1 MLREDVRIIEPLH
14 YITKELAFPTLPQDK
29 LSKFRL
35 INTHVSASV
44 AQMSNADYVETP
56 TAKAYAEIRGDYI
69 TSCLRNLSTASV
81 SMVRKTSSAADAV
94 YKKGTNGIGMY
105 VQGIEGI
112 YRAEHENI
120 CPIFSRDEWGA
131 VYTST
136 CQSSLFEFNKT
147 LRELDGHI
155 KSNLTTDCFLAY
167 EIIELISELSIRLE
181 QETGELKRPMAD
193 SLKPIRETAKS
204 SLSKLLDDTRSR
216 TQTLPSL
223 PIDGGSIPITVEVMT
238 RLQTMTAYLSPLSS
252 IMTSLGDGG
261 WSSSASA
268 SSSSLKSFDV
278 GADGRELFAHYALDT
293 MDVLLSNLE
302 SKARTLLK
310 GKSLQGIFIANN
322 VAIIDRMIGQSEL
335 QPLLASARPKIDSW
349 KRKAN
354 AMYLDAWKEPSA
366 HLLDVQYT
374 NRGGRPT
381 SGGVGGADSAAVIKA
396 LSSRDKESIK
406 EKFRNFNTSFDE
418 LLARHKSYKMEK
430 EVRANLSRDVQAMIE
445 PLYGRFWD
453 RYHEIDKGK
462 GKYVKYD
469 KGQLSKALTG
479 LA

>member
-1 MLREDVRIIEPLH
+1 MEDIRVVEPLH
-14 YITKELAFPTLPQDK
+14 YITKQLPFPTLPQEK
-29 LSKFRL
+29 LSRFRL
-35 INTHVSASV
+35 INAHVSASV
-44 AQMSNADYVETP
+44 AQMSNADYRETP
-56 TAKAYAEIRGDYI
+56 TAKAYADIRGDYI

-81 SMVRKTSSAADAV
+81 SMVRKASGGHDAN
-94 YKKGTNGIGMY
+94 YKKGSNGIGMY

-112 YRAEHENI
+112 YRAEYENI
-120 CPIFSRDEWGA
+120 CPIFARDEWGA

-136 CQSSLFEFNKT
+136 CQSSLLEFNKT

-155 KSNLTTDCFLAY
+155 KNNVTTDCFLAY

-181 QETGELKRPMAD
+181 QQTGELKRPMAD
-193 SLKPIRETAKS
+193 SLKPIRETAKT
-204 SLSKLLDDTRSR
+204 SLTKLLDDTRSR
-216 TQTLPSL
+216 TQTLPAL
-223 PIDGGSIPITVEVMT
+223 PIDGASVPITAEVMS

-278 GADGRELFAHYALDT
+278 GADGRELFAHYASDT
-293 MDVLLSNLE
+293 MDILLSNLE

-322 VAIIDRMIGQSEL
+322 VAIIDRTIGQSEL
-335 QPLLASARPKIDSW
+335 QPLLASARPKIEHW
-349 KRKAN
+349 KKKGS

-366 HLLDVQYT
+366 YLLDVQYT

-381 SGGVGGADSAAVIKA
+381 SGGVGTDSAAVVKA
-396 LSSRDKESIK
+396 LSSKDKESIK

-418 LLARHKSYKMEK
+418 LMARHKSYKMEK
-430 EVRANLSRDVQAMIE
+430 EVRSNLSRDVQAMIE

-469 KGQLSKALTG
+469 KSQLSKTLTS